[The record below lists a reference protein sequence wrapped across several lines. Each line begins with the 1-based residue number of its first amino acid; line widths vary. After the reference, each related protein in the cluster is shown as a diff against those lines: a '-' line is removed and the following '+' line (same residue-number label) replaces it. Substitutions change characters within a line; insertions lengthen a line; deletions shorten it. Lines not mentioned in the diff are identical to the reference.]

1 MGGGRDPGEPP
12 PEMVLAS
19 RSPRRRAIFQAL
31 GLRFAAVAPEIDEA
45 SWSGEDPEQFV
56 RLLAGAKARAV
67 VARLGLRT
75 APPWVVGADTVVVVG
90 DRVLGQPRDVAAARA
105 MMEALSGRAHRVLTG
120 ISIWS
125 GPAQLVSFVETTAVR
140 FRAIGPAE
148 LEQYLREGDWEGKAG
163 GYAIQG
169 AAGVF
174 VEAVEGDAWN
184 VVGFPVRGFLD
195 RARTAG
201 IPMPEERK
209 VRPMLARLWPVVDDE
224 GFAERRWGPRWT

>member
-1 MGGGRDPGEPP
+1 MGGGRESGEKP

-19 RSPRRRAIFQAL
+19 CSPRRRAIFQAL
-31 GLRFAAVAPEIDEA
+31 GLRFVAVSPEIEESPWA
-45 SWSGEDPEQFV
+45 GEDPEQFV
-56 RLLAGAKARAV
+56 RLLAAAKARAV
-67 VARLGLRT
+67 VAKLGLAA

-90 DRVLGQPRDVAAARA
+90 DRVFGQPRDAAAARA
-105 MMEALSGRAHRVLTG
+105 MIEALSGRSHRVLTG
-120 ISIWS
+120 VSIWS

-140 FRAIGPAE
+140 FRSVAPAE
-148 LEQYLREGDWEGKAG
+148 LEQYLREGDWAGKAG

-195 RARTAG
+195 RARAAG

-209 VRPMLARLWPVVDDE
+209 VRPTLARLWPIVEDE
-224 GFAERRWGPRWT
+224 DLAERRWGPRWV